1 MEKQVFKY
9 ENLYYINECELDNL
23 KLINNK
29 LYYKDPCWKC
39 GGTGYISVYE
49 WYAEGVC
56 FECEGKG
63 FRYKPLKTYKT
74 LKGAQKGLNNIF
86 NKEVQQKEKE
96 EIRELNII
104 NELKTIYIVKPNQD
118 TKNMKEYLKDI
129 GCVWSGKVWY
139 KNNTNEFD
147 NIQVYK
153 INIEKEINENMF
165 LLSDIKSLK
174 SRLMYISNII
184 NNKVEP
190 ILNKLNKTK
199 FNTDY
204 TDYKLNDK
212 YEFNIKEVLT
222 KKCYESAWGSYY
234 YYLLLDSNN
243 HKLLYKTSRNLEIQ
257 SKYKATIKDKDKDI
271 LIITRLLEIKN
282 K

>member
-1 MEKQVFKY
+1 
-9 ENLYYINECELDNL
+9 
-23 KLINNK
+23 
-29 LYYKDPCWKC
+29 
-39 GGTGYISVYE
+39 
-49 WYAEGVC
+49 
-56 FECEGKG
+56 
-63 FRYKPLKTYKT
+63 
-74 LKGAQKGLNNIF
+74 
-86 NKEVQQKEKE
+86 
-96 EIRELNII
+96 
-104 NELKTIYIVKPNQD
+104 
-118 TKNMKEYLKDI
+118 MKEYLKDI

-174 SRLMYISNII
+174 SRLIYINNII

-257 SKYKATIKDKDKDI
+257 GKYKATIKDKDKDI